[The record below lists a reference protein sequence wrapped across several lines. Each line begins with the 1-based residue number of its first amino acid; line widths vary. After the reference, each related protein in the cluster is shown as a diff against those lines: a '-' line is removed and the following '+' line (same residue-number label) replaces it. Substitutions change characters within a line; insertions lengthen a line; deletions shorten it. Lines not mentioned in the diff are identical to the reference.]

1 MMYVKIYQSIKYTQ
15 LHAKKQK
22 LKMESSEYKTVQEGP
37 AIMIVPQ
44 VVGWSYV
51 IVCNFIWIGC
61 FHETL
66 MAACTSVVTTKICSI
81 LNTQPEIIAVC
92 DSARRSRNVLEFAC
106 SQKKKIVIVKIVK
119 GKTIMLWTK
128 VKSNCWGHMAS

>member
-92 DSARRSRNVLEFAC
+92 D
-106 SQKKKIVIVKIVK
+106 K
-119 GKTIMLWTK
+119 
-128 VKSNCWGHMAS
+128 